1 MDYQFNLKLLLA
13 GILAGA
19 LSYWMNAYNET
30 SLMGVHIY
38 RIAVVSTIIISYL
51 LASKFKFETK
61 PIIQNMV
68 FGFLLSVV
76 GRIIFDTVT
85 IDASSHN
92 LGPIEILIIF
102 LIVSVSATVVSK
114 IGEINTEK

>member
-1 MDYQFNLKLLLA
+1 MDYQFNIKLLLA

-19 LSYWMNAYNET
+19 FSYWINDYN
-30 SLMGVHIY
+30 SVSVMGVHIY
-38 RIAVVSTIIISYL
+38 GIAVVSSIIISYL

-68 FGFLLSVV
+68 FGFLLAVV

-85 IDASSHN
+85 IDAS
-92 LGPIEILIIF
+92 
-102 LIVSVSATVVSK
+102 
-114 IGEINTEK
+114 